1 MDYKSIPPPQFEAT
15 YGYDINGFGGRNAG
29 PQNRGGYGLVNL
41 NSGDIGFIK
50 SKFEDNGPVISKYC
64 ATKNLE
70 IRGGGVLMEKVGFKY
85 AGTSSINTGKSKGSR
100 FDILK
105 DLTDFDSEEGNF
117 QKGKGVDFKV
127 KGVLSKVTNLK
138 VTTSGSKKPRKA
150 KGSFKLGDSGCSQ
163 KKTDGSSSK
172 GKKQLM
178 RNTNSGNEKSL
189 FYSGWPADSSIEV
202 RADNSQVVREEIGV
216 LQQLHQDIANA
227 MKNDQ
232 IPDSGGM
239 DSSKD
244 LAQPSDARIR
254 DKQINLGMAS
264 SFNSEFMFILQ
275 MAMVEFLNKFAN
287 TERLNWVQWA
297 VCIGI
302 AALSWPIGFLLKC
315 LPVSGKQ
322 HFLKHGASAS

>member
-1 MDYKSIPPPQFEAT
+1 
-15 YGYDINGFGGRNAG
+15 
-29 PQNRGGYGLVNL
+29 
-41 NSGDIGFIK
+41 
-50 SKFEDNGPVISKYC
+50 
-64 ATKNLE
+64 
-70 IRGGGVLMEKVGFKY
+70 MEKVGFKY

-202 RADNSQVVREEIGV
+202 RADNSQ
-216 LQQLHQDIANA
+216 
-227 MKNDQ
+227 
-232 IPDSGGM
+232 
-239 DSSKD
+239 
-244 LAQPSDARIR
+244 
-254 DKQINLGMAS
+254 
-264 SFNSEFMFILQ
+264 
-275 MAMVEFLNKFAN
+275 
-287 TERLNWVQWA
+287 WA